1 MKKQLIELV
10 AQFQVLT
17 VSTDA
22 DALSREYLEYLK
34 IYIVT
39 PDDFF
44 EREVKGVIPIKEKE
58 EMWRRVSKE
67 IGIKIFL

>member
-22 DALSREYLEYLK
+22 DALSREYLKYLENH
-34 IYIVT
+34 IVT

-44 EREVKGVIPIKEKE
+44 EREVKGMIPIKEKE

-67 IGIKIFL
+67 IGMNLFL

>member
-10 AQFQVLT
+10 AQFQVL
-17 VSTDA
+17 SISADA
-22 DALSREYLEYLK
+22 DALSREYLKYLK

-44 EREVKGVIPIKEKE
+44 ERKVKGMISQKEKE
-58 EMWRRVSKE
+58 QMWRRVSKE
-67 IGIKIFL
+67 I

>member
-22 DALSREYLEYLK
+22 DALSREYLKYLENH
-34 IYIVT
+34 IVT
-39 PDDFF
+39 PADFF
-44 EREVKGVIPIKEKE
+44 ERKVKGMISQKEKE
-58 EMWRRVSKE
+58 QMWRRVSKE
-67 IGIKIFL
+67 I